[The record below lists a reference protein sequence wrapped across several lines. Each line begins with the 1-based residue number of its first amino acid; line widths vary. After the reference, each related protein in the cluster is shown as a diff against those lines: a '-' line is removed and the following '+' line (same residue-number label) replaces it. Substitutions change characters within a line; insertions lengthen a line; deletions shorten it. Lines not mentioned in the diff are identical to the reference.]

1 MFRQIRRGLA
11 IFHVKKLL
19 GLVVR
24 LFIVALIFGIGLSGC
39 FESGGAGSGNSES
52 AEVVIGLTDAE
63 SDFVKYE
70 VVVDSLTLTKQ
81 NGALVDVLPVET
93 RVDFAQYVEMTEF
106 LTAATIPVGRYVKAT
121 LGLDYTNADIQVERA
136 DGSAVQVHPSNV
148 HDDSG
153 SQVNRISVSVHLQ
166 GRNSLVIA
174 RGIPAHLTLDF
185 DLAASNHVDLSDPN
199 SPELT
204 LKPCLIAEVN
214 PENSKIHRLRGPLKT
229 VNTAEGIF
237 RIIIRPFIHVI
248 ASGDERFGTLKV
260 VTNSS
265 TVYDINGDK
274 YQGSAGLGALDQQ
287 QVLTAVVVIGDL
299 NIATRR
305 FEATQVYAGS
315 SVPGGTLDVVTGNV
329 ISRSGNQLTVRG
341 ATLIR
346 AGGSVV
352 FNDQVD
358 VQLGDGTTVSRQ
370 LSKELFSKDDISVGQ
385 RIMVF
390 GELNSS
396 DTQLDA
402 TAGHVGMLLTT
413 IKGNVVSTGGSVVV
427 NLTAVD
433 GRTIT
438 LFDFSDTGIDA
449 ANDADPTAYEV
460 DIGRLDTSGLD
471 GGTPVKLRG
480 FVTPFGHPAN
490 TADFEAQTL
499 VNVSEVKGLMIAS
512 WEPPSSDAIT
522 DLSAGNFALNL
533 NGAGLFHHLNR
544 AGVVTDLT
552 GLADAPIIE
561 PQEGDNGLFQLVQGG
576 SRQFFFTYAGFIEEL
591 TERLENSDIT
601 HIIATGIF
609 DDDNSILTMDSVI
622 VGLK

>member
-39 FESGGAGSGNSES
+39 FESGGGGSGNSES
-52 AEVVIGLTDAE
+52 GEVVIGLTDAE

-70 VVVDSLTLTKQ
+70 VVVDYLTLTKQ

-248 ASGDERFGTLKV
+248 A
-260 VTNSS
+260 
-265 TVYDINGDK
+265 
-274 YQGSAGLGALDQQ
+274 GLGALDQQ

-315 SVPGGTLDVVTGNV
+315 SVPGGTLDVV
-329 ISRSGNQLTVRG
+329 
-341 ATLIR
+341 
-346 AGGSVV
+346 
-352 FNDQVD
+352 
-358 VQLGDGTTVSRQ
+358 
-370 LSKELFSKDDISVGQ
+370 
-385 RIMVF
+385 
-390 GELNSS
+390 
-396 DTQLDA
+396 
-402 TAGHVGMLLTT
+402 
-413 IKGNVVSTGGSVVV
+413 KG
-427 NLTAVD
+427 
-433 GRTIT
+433 
-438 LFDFSDTGIDA
+438 
-449 ANDADPTAYEV
+449 
-460 DIGRLDTSGLD
+460 
-471 GGTPVKLRG
+471 
-480 FVTPFGHPAN
+480 
-490 TADFEAQTL
+490 
-499 VNVSEVKGLMIAS
+499 
-512 WEPPSSDAIT
+512 
-522 DLSAGNFALNL
+522 
-533 NGAGLFHHLNR
+533 
-544 AGVVTDLT
+544 
-552 GLADAPIIE
+552 
-561 PQEGDNGLFQLVQGG
+561 
-576 SRQFFFTYAGFIEEL
+576 
-591 TERLENSDIT
+591 
-601 HIIATGIF
+601 
-609 DDDNSILTMDSVI
+609 
-622 VGLK
+622 